1 MFIEL
6 YAGGG
11 ILRPVGGHLTHWDMT
26 HDCIQRFT
34 AIVLAAD
41 RTPNDP
47 VALAA
52 KVPCKALAPVGGQ
65 PMVCRVL
72 DALAA
77 SEPVEA
83 CILCGPAAAIVERE
97 PLLQERLT
105 SPALK
110 WMPPSATPSTSVAA
124 ALSAVPRGTPVLV
137 TTADHALLQ
146 PKMVD
151 YFCRHAQ
158 AAGGDIVA
166 ALASYQQIMAL
177 FPGMRR
183 TRTRFRNGD
192 FCGCNLFAFL
202 TPESHAAADFWRRV
216 ENERKRPVKMLRE
229 LGWGAVLRYLLRRL
243 SLEDA
248 LQHIS
253 RRMGLRAG
261 VVIMPFPEAAV
272 DVDSAGDWHF
282 ARRVASRAEGGV

>member
-1 MFIEL
+1 M
-6 YAGGG
+6 
-11 ILRPVGGHLTHWDMT
+11 LRPVGGHLICRYMT
-26 HDCIQRFT
+26 HDSTQRFT

-52 KVPCKALAPVGGQ
+52 QVPCKALAPVGGQ
-65 PMVCRVL
+65 PMVFRVL

-77 SEPVEA
+77 TDQVEA
-83 CILCGPAAAIVERE
+83 CILCGPAAAIVARE
-97 PLLQERLT
+97 PLLQERLA
-105 SPALK
+105 SPALS
-110 WMPPSATPSTSVAA
+110 WLPPRATPSTSVVA

-146 PKMVD
+146 PKMVE
-151 YFCRHAQ
+151 YFCRQAL
-158 AAGGDIVA
+158 AAGCDVVA
-166 ALASYQQIMAL
+166 ALASYQQIMAKY
-177 FPGMRR
+177 PGMRR
-183 TRTRFRNGD
+183 TRTRLRNGD

-202 TPESHAAADFWRRV
+202 TPASHSAANFWRRV

-229 LGWGAVLRYLLRRL
+229 LGWLVVLRYLLGRL
-243 SLEDA
+243 SLEAA

-253 RRMGLRAG
+253 RRMELRAG

-272 DVDSAGDWHF
+272 DVDSPGDWNI
-282 ARRVASRAEGGV
+282 ARGIASRSEHQL